1 MAVLIHFL
9 WEHQELEQ
17 KVEYWMEKYDK
28 DVEAK
33 QHELDV
39 LKASKAKDLERLQEL
54 TKLVRG
60 KFFTFSVGTT
70 CLICKQNSV
79 SLRTS
84 PAFYFS
90 CPSVRRVRA
99 GGGGGPGG

>member
-1 MAVLIHFL
+1 MQPILPQSPSKRSKVPPVYGDGVVWCEQTLKAMDGLEYRFKYFSTL
-9 WEHQELEQ
+9 QELEQ

-54 TKLVRG
+54 TKQV
-60 KFFTFSVGTT
+60 SN
-70 CLICKQNSV
+70 LIT
-79 SLRTS
+79 SLK
-84 PAFYFS
+84 YQ
-90 CPSVRRVRA
+90 
-99 GGGGGPGG
+99 

>member
-1 MAVLIHFL
+1 MDGLEYRFKYFSTL
-9 WEHQELEQ
+9 QELEQ

-54 TKLVRG
+54 TKLV
-60 KFFTFSVGTT
+60 SN
-70 CLICKQNSV
+70 LIT
-79 SLRTS
+79 SLK
-84 PAFYFS
+84 YQ
-90 CPSVRRVRA
+90 
-99 GGGGGPGG
+99 